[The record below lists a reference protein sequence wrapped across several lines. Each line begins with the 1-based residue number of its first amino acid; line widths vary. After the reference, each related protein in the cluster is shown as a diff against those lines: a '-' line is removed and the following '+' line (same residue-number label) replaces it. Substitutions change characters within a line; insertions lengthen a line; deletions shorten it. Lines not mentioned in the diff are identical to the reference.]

1 MCGVQ
6 CVLSVSGYSSALPL
20 CRNRTEYKTSF
31 PKLSELSCKCEGNHT
46 ATCGCLTRAFISKA
60 HTNFT
65 SILMEAQS
73 QEEFVRRIQALP
85 KHARDIHEWEGGRCA
100 TFTLFAFVRV
110 GNFCYDLMLW
120 GEEMKE
126 STDSSPAKTH
136 L

>member
-1 MCGVQ
+1 
-6 CVLSVSGYSSALPL
+6 
-20 CRNRTEYKTSF
+20 
-31 PKLSELSCKCEGNHT
+31 
-46 ATCGCLTRAFISKA
+46 
-60 HTNFT
+60 
-65 SILMEAQS
+65 MEAQS

-100 TFTLFAFVRV
+100 TFTLFAFARV